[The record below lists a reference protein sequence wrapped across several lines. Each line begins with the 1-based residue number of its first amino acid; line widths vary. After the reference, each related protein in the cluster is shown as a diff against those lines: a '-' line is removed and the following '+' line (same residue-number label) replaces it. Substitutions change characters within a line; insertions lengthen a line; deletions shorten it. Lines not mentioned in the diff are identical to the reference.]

1 MINYFSQFLVEEEK
15 TLYLVWGRMNPPT
28 AGHEKLLD
36 FLKSKAG
43 RNPFRIYLTQSEDKN
58 KNPIPFVEKVKFA
71 RKGFPQYARQI
82 MLDKKLKTIFDAMT
96 SFYNEGFRRITVVAG
111 SDRVTEYDIT
121 LNKYNGKKGRH
132 GFYNF
137 EKITVLNAGDRDP
150 ESKGVEGVSGT
161 KLRGY
166 AENGNFTQFM
176 QYMPKKLSNAD
187 AKKVF
192 NAVRKGLGLKEEKEF
207 RNHIQLQPVSDLRES
222 YVDGKLFNVGDQV
235 VMKENGEIGTVKRLG
250 SNYVIVEGSGNQ
262 YRKWLDSVEKVDEKR
277 PEYETA
283 SFSQSIS
290 EEVEIIKD
298 GPIFDIAD
306 FSTEKQ
312 YDDEMSVTQQDLQ
325 EGTMQRFK
333 NFESKDTH
341 KTKDGRTAKKGLWY
355 NINQKRKRGE
365 KPAKPGDK
373 DYPKTLDIE
382 AVDHTD
388 VAKKRIDREKMTDKI
403 RHDRMMD
410 RARMRDTVLRN
421 KGTK

>member
-1 MINYFSQFLVEEEK
+1 MINSFSTFLVEEEK
-15 TLYLVWGRMNPPT
+15 TLYFVWGRMNPPT

-36 FLKSKAG
+36 FLKAKAG
-43 RNPFRIYLTQSEDKN
+43 RNPFRIYLTQSEDN
-58 KNPIPFVEKVKFA
+58 SKNPIPFTDKVKFA
-71 RKGFPQYARQI
+71 RKGFPQYGRQI
-82 MLDKKLKTIFDAMT
+82 MMNKKLKTIFDAMT
-96 SFYNEGFRRITVVAG
+96 SFYNEGFKRIVIVAG
-111 SDRVTEYDIT
+111 NDRVRQYEIL
-121 LNKYNGKKGRH
+121 LNKYNGVKGKH

-137 EKITVLNAGDRDP
+137 EKINVLDAGKRDP
-150 ESKGVEGVSGT
+150 ESTGVEGVSGT

-166 AENGNFTQFM
+166 AENGDFTKFA
-176 QYMPKKLSNAD
+176 QYMPKRLSNAD
-187 AKKVF
+187 SKSVY

-207 RNHIQLQPVSDLRES
+207 KNHIQLESVSDLRES
-222 YVDGKLFNVGDQV
+222 YVNGELFKVGDQV

-250 SNYVIVEGSGNQ
+250 SNYVIIEGSGNQ
-262 YRKWLDSVEKVDEKR
+262 YRRWLDSVERVEEKR

-283 SFSQSIS
+283 LFSQSIS
-290 EEVEIIKD
+290 EEVES
-298 GPIFDIAD
+298 PIFDVAE

-312 YDDEMSVTQQDLQ
+312 YDDEMTVTTQDLQ

-382 AVDHTD
+382 AVDHID
-388 VAKKRIDREKMTDKI
+388 VAKKRIDGEKMTDKM

-410 RARMRDTVLRN
+410 RARMRDTVKKN
-421 KGTK
+421 KETK